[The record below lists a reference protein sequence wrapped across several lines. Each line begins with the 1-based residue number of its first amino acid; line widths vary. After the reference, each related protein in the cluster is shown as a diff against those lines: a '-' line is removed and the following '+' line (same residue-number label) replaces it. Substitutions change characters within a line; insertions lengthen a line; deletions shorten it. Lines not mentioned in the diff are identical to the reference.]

1 MPHGYGEDETGESA
15 YMNPCIGTERVTCKA
30 LYDYHS
36 SLVDELS
43 FAKHAIITNVVK
55 RVMPMWYRGDYGGKV
70 CCYFPANY
78 VMEIGPNGE
87 EVVDTPVDSDPPVP
101 DSLRH
106 AGESNDG
113 CVGFCLFEKQTGTL
127 NLKLY

>member
-1 MPHGYGEDETGESA
+1 MPHGYGEDESGESA
-15 YMNPCIGTERVTCKA
+15 YMNPNIGNERVTCKA

-43 FAKHAIITNVVK
+43 FCKHAIITNVVK

-70 CCYFPANY
+70 CCFFPANY

-87 EVVDTPVDSDPPVP
+87 EVADTPVDADPPVP

-106 AGESNDG
+106 AG
-113 CVGFCLFEKQTGTL
+113 
-127 NLKLY
+127 KL